1 MTRATLYALVAVL
14 STAAA
19 FVPAT
24 SRAPAVRVTATR
36 TPTLVRRPVIPHDS
50 VLDAVQKAQPLS
62 SLLFAQDS
70 EEAKQSVIAFLLAL
84 LFGLPA
90 GWFIVLDLVD
100 LEDKRGSGKFGGK
113 EPPVKRGLKGLIN
126 DRK

>member
-1 MTRATLYALVAVL
+1 MTT
-14 STAAA
+14 
-19 FVPAT
+19 
-24 SRAPAVRVTATR
+24 TR
-36 TPTLVRRPVIPHDS
+36 TPTLVRRPVIPHA
-50 VLDAVQKAQPLS
+50 VLDAVQSAQPLS
-62 SLLFAQDS
+62 SLLCAQESD
-70 EEAKQSVIAFLLAL
+70 EAKQSVIAFLLAL